1 MLRLSKSN
9 EITKVDKVVYFEYV
23 VVLFLLIV
31 LVVSGY
37 VTRCETD
44 ASSLVELYA
53 VGNLALRG
61 LKRVYPDGL

>member
-31 LVVSGY
+31 LVV
-37 VTRCETD
+37 D